1 MKAKVLSSEEIRVRG
16 LRLLGKELGPYNL
29 VRFIQQ
35 YKTGRGDHT
44 KDRHAHLDKLSVEEI
59 YSEIKTQRKHSC
71 S

>member
-44 KDRHAHLDKLSVEEI
+44 KQRHVKLDKISVEEI
-59 YSEIKTQRKHSC
+59 YTEIKTQHNH
-71 S
+71 

>member
-16 LRLLGKELGPYNL
+16 LRLLGKELGPYNF

-44 KDRHAHLDKLSVEEI
+44 KDRHARLDKVGVEEI
-59 YSEIKTQRKHSC
+59 YTEIKARRKHS
-71 S
+71 